1 MQTIDVD
8 QIVLKSL
15 KESLEACIEMD
26 DRPPDT
32 AFALLLTIKYYM
44 THIDFKEYL
53 RSNKILKKINKSILE

>member
-1 MQTIDVD
+1 MQTYEVD
-8 QIVLKSL
+8 KIVLQSL

-32 AFALLLTIKYYM
+32 AFALLITIKYYM
-44 THIDFKEYL
+44 THNDFKEYL